1 MTNTDLMTTEADAFD
16 MALIDQGDVGAGNE
30 NLTTSDIAIPYI
42 GILQALSPQVT
53 KGAPEYIKGA
63 EPGFFFQN
71 VNLITWNP
79 EEAPLMIVPC
89 AFDRVVN
96 EWVPRDSGGGL
107 VGVHPVNTPLLREA
121 KPNDKGIPT
130 LPNGNNL
137 IDTATHYVLYLSP
150 MTDRYEP
157 AVISMKSTALK
168 KSRLWNSLLTQQVI
182 PGTDRPAPRWLYQWE
197 FRTAMETKNENRWFN
212 FEITR
217 GEVVNKE
224 TYMAAK
230 KMYESWKAGGV
241 KAPAEGQSDVVDEMP
256 F

>member
-1 MTNTDLMTTEADAFD
+1 MTKTDLVTTEDDAFELAA
-16 MALIDQGDVGAGNE
+16 MLDQDVGAGNE

-42 GILQALSPQVT
+42 GILQALSPQCT
-53 KGAPEYIKGA
+53 KGAPEFIKGA

-71 VNLITWNP
+71 VNLIVWNP
-79 EEAPLMIVPC
+79 EEAPLMVVPC

-107 VGVHPVNTPLLREA
+107 VGVHSVNTPLLREA
-121 KPNDKGIPT
+121 RPNDKGIPT

-137 IDTATHYVLYLSP
+137 IDTATHYVLYLSLVSGKF
-150 MTDRYEP
+150 EP

-168 KSRLWNSLLTQQVI
+168 KSRLWNSLLTQQTI
-182 PGTDRPAPRWLYQWE
+182 PNSDKPAPRWLYQWE
-197 FRTAMETKNENRWFN
+197 FRTALETKNDNRWFN
-212 FEITR
+212 FEIAR
-217 GEVVNKE
+217 GPLVDKE

-230 KMYESWKAGGV
+230 KMYEAWKAGGV
-241 KAPAEGQSDVVDEMP
+241 KAPVEPGSDSSEDMP